1 MARAV
6 LVLAIAF
13 GLAAAGE
20 RHYRLK
26 GVDLKQQVIWG
37 AECEGPNGTALAF
50 GGQDQEAD
58 DGHPHTRIR
67 ADGQWKAIHEELRA
81 KNPLQKLRDRV
92 WAIRNQLKN
101 LAARARQLHFEAEL
115 AEDLRDER
123 EGTDQRIYANIADME
138 AARDK
143 LLAPGSY
150 ESSQANAA
158 IALLRSARARLNPI
172 GSVGVD
178 FIKDTFAAQVHL
190 EKGAEALDAEPSPRA
205 LSPIAY
211 DAKTGLFVLFGG
223 DHLDYLT
230 NDTWV
235 FDPAKRKWMQRHP
248 ASAPAPRA
256 NHQLKATGDGK
267 VTLTGGYTYSS
278 STSYCG
284 GQYMDVG
291 DGEWVYD
298 IAANAWTGAGKAEPP
313 TSRTYRTG
321 PYHPDFF
328 LRDPKPDA
336 AEVAARLKD
345 MPANTW
351 VPLKPP
357 HLPRLDRCWGTAV
370 LDPDRDL
377 ILVWSGGHSSHC
389 GTDVLHYHLAT
400 NRWEL
405 PYPVEF
411 PLGQTYSNT
420 SYPAGFNFNLRP
432 WVTGHTYQSYGVD
445 PVSKLMLFTGQ
456 TKHYFTYNP
465 DAADWVGR
473 GPKPKGMVYNDCFY
487 TLTLVPT
494 PKALLCWNQSGAIF
508 RFDPE
513 AKAWEELKVNG
524 KLPGSAV
531 DYSTVVYDSR
541 RDRLV
546 FFRTGY
552 GQRYDGQVHALEA
565 EKDTRSL
572 LPERPYGCFAQKT
585 PGVFFRPS
593 ALSPPNAGAAQGF
606 LIDRAVY
613 EPASDLVLFA
623 ALMPADADGFQR
635 TPAYDC
641 AANRWV
647 SLKIAYEVEKRGDRK
662 PTPLTPRGP
671 GHSCG
676 VMYDARRKLIWGVDT
691 YHCQPYAL
699 RLDPKAADIA
709 EMR

>member
-1 MARAV
+1 MARLVIV
-6 LVLAIAF
+6 LTACL

-26 GVDLKQQVIWG
+26 DTDLKQRVIWG
-37 AECEGPNGTALAF
+37 AECEGPDGMGLAF

-58 DGHPHTRIR
+58 DGHPHTRVK

-92 WAIRNQLKN
+92 WAGRNSVKGVGAKARRLFFEGRPDSDLSDDVPKLGIMAAVSELGPELTTAYDAVQLSI
-101 LAARARQLHFEAEL
+101 AMDFMRQATEKLKSPATKVTPEL
-115 AEDLRDER
+115 
-123 EGTDQRIYANIADME
+123 I
-138 AARDK
+138 
-143 LLAPGSY
+143 
-150 ESSQANAA
+150 QALWA
-158 IALLRSARARLNPI
+158 
-172 GSVGVD
+172 
-178 FIKDTFAAQVHL
+178 TQVSL
-190 EKGAEALDAEPSPRA
+190 EKAADILDAEPSPRA

-223 DHLDYLT
+223 DHLDYLA

-235 FDPAKRKWMQRHP
+235 FDMAKRKWMQRHP
-248 ASAPAPRA
+248 LSAPAPRA

-278 STSYCG
+278 STDYCG
-284 GQYMDVG
+284 GQYKDVG

-298 IAANAWTGAGKAEPP
+298 IAANKWTGGGKGEPP
-313 TSRTYRTG
+313 ASRTYRTG

-328 LRDPKPDA
+328 LRDPQPDPT
-336 AEVAARLKD
+336 EVAALLRD
-345 MPANTW
+345 MPANKW

-357 HLPRLDRCWGTAV
+357 HIPRLDRCWGAAV

-456 TKHYFTYNP
+456 TKHYFVYDP
-465 DAADWVGR
+465 DVADWVGR
-473 GPKPKGMVYNDCFY
+473 GPKPKGMVYGDCFY
-487 TLTLVPT
+487 TLNLLPT
-494 PKALLCWNQSGAIF
+494 PRGLLCWNQSGAMF
-508 RFDPE
+508 RFDPN
-513 AKAWEELKVNG
+513 AKTWEELKVTG

-531 DYSTVVYDSR
+531 DYSTVVYDSK
-541 RDRLV
+541 RDRLL

-552 GQRYDGQVHALEA
+552 GQKYDGQVHALGLKEMA
-565 EKDTRSL
+565 
-572 LPERPYGCFAQKT
+572 A
-585 PGVFFRPS
+585 S
-593 ALSPPNAGAAQGF
+593 ALSPANAAAAQGF
-606 LIDRAVY
+606 LIDRACY
-613 EPASDLVLFA
+613 EPASDLIVFA
-623 ALMPADADGFQR
+623 ALMPADGDGFQR

-641 AANRWV
+641 AGNRWV
-647 SLKIAYEVEKRGDRK
+647 SLKIAYEVEKRDRK
-662 PTPLTPRGP
+662 AIPLTPRGP

-676 VMYDARRKLIWGVDT
+676 VMYDAKRKLIWGVDT

-709 EMR
+709 ELK